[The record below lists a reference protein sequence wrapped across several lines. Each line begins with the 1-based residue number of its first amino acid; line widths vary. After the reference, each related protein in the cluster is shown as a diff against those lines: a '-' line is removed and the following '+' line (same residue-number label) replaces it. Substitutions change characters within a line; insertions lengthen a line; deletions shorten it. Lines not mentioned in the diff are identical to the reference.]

1 MLVACRLAGL
11 SALILDH
18 AVKVTRAQ
26 CGPTQ
31 SPIASSP
38 SSSRPKPCASRTEMH
53 FRAGT
58 RVWRLSQL
66 RIGIAAAVCAPRQ
79 QRLGLSDSGKSASA
93 LM

>member
-11 SALILDH
+11 SALILGQ

-38 SSSRPKPCASRTEMH
+38 SSSRPKPCASPKYTFALE
-53 FRAGT
+53 RAFG
-58 RVWRLSQL
+58 
-66 RIGIAAAVCAPRQ
+66 A
-79 QRLGLSDSGKSASA
+79 
-93 LM
+93 

>member
-66 RIGIAAAVCAPRQ
+66 RMGSPPPCAPRQ